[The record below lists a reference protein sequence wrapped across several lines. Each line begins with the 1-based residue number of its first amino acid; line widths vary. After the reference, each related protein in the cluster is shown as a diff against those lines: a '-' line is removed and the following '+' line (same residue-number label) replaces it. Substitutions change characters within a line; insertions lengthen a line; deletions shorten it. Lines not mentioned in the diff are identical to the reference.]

1 MCMIMIRPALNP
13 SPASARKRATNV
25 SLRESL
31 LEEAKALGVN
41 VSSACES
48 GLEAKVRESRANRW
62 LEENQTALESSNRF
76 VETKGLPLRRHRQ
89 F

>member
-1 MCMIMIRPALNP
+1 MRIMSRPLAEL
-13 SPASARKRATNV
+13 PAAGARKRPTNV

-41 VSSACES
+41 VSSACER
-48 GLEAKVRESRANRW
+48 GLEAEVRSAQAERW
-62 LEENQTALESSNRF
+62 LAENQPAFESWNAY
-76 VETKGLPLRRHRQ
+76 VEANGLPLRRHRQ